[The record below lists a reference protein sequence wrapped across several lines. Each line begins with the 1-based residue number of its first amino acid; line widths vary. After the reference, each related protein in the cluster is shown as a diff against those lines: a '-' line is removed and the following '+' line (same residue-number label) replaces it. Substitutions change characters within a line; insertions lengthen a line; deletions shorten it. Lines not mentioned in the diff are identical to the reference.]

1 MNRNYLNQYILDTY
15 GVEPEYPWIKYPDY
29 AVYRHQTNGK
39 WFAVIMEIPRGK
51 IGMEG
56 NEIIPVANLKC
67 DPLLIGSLVHEH
79 GVFPGYHMNKEHWIT
94 ACLDDSVH
102 EDLLKGLL
110 QMSYDLT
117 RKK

>member
-79 GVFPGYHMNKEHWIT
+79 GVFPGYHMIRST
-94 ACLDDSVH
+94 
-102 EDLLKGLL
+102 GLL
-110 QMSYDLT
+110 PAWMTVFMRICSKACC
-117 RKK
+117 R